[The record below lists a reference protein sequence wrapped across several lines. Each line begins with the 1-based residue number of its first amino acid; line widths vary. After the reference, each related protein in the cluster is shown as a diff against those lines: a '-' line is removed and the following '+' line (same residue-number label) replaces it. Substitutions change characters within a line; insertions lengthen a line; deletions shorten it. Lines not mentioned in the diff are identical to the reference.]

1 MTTLPPPIVERK
13 PLAVRSNGGAW
24 FIEWHSAVTQPEG
37 TNHGANAFCVT
48 PDNHVVLIS
57 GDGERWG
64 WPGGR
69 PEGDE
74 SWEQTLRR
82 EVLEE
87 ACAVVRGA
95 RLLGFSRGVC
105 VSGPEHGLVLVR
117 SMWRADV
124 ELNAWEPRFEIRY
137 RRLVRADDLLSHF
150 WIEDGFEAL
159 YHRVLIEAG
168 ILAQNHGA

>member
-1 MTTLPPPIVERK
+1 MKQLPAPAAECK
-13 PLAVRSNGGAW
+13 PFRVCSNGATW
-24 FIEWHSAVTQPEG
+24 SIAWHSPVSVPDG
-37 TNHGANAFCVT
+37 TPHGANAVCVT
-48 PDNHVVLIS
+48 ADDQVVLI
-57 GDGERWG
+57 GNDGERWG

-87 ACAVVRGA
+87 ACAVVSRA

-105 VSGPEHGLVLVR
+105 LSGPEQGRVLVR
-117 SMWRADV
+117 SVWRADV

-137 RRLVRADDLLSHF
+137 RRLVPADDLLAHL
-150 WIEDGFEAL
+150 WIEEGLEPL
-159 YHRVLIEAG
+159 YRRVLIEAG
-168 ILAQNHGA
+168 LLT